1 MRKNDKKNS
10 NIDTKASFQ
19 LSLEIKKINSKYPK
33 SYKSAKKKTKLI
45 EIIKTIIEMKIK
57 ISLFKALL
65 LPMSIKLR
73 FRPQKR

>member
-1 MRKNDKKNS
+1 MQKQVSSYLQRLKKSTLNFP
-10 NIDTKASFQ
+10 KATN
-19 LSLEIKKINSKYPK
+19 LP
-33 SYKSAKKKTKLI
+33 KKTKLLGI
-45 EIIKTIIEMKIK
+45 TKTIIEMKIK